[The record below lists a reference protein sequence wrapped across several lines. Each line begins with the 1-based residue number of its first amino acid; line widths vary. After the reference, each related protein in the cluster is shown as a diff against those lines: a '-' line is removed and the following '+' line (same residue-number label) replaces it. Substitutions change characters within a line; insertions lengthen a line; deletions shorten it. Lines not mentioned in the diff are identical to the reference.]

1 MNRCVYSFLISIL
14 LPCYSFAWNTVDSTM
29 NSKSDSEKV
38 INSRQLYIAANFQ
51 QLINFKN
58 NNNLN
63 FDIST
68 RYNQNR
74 NKTGPLHK
82 TRQELNFELS
92 FTKYVDSII
101 EIRDDAIEMK
111 SNWEFHSLKVVNA
124 LNLELRSQFTN
135 SYEYTFTKNE
145 LIKALSKETLFPAV
159 ICLGT
164 GFNFKLKKDNLINFS
179 PVDIKTTFLTEKLI
193 LFYPAHNR
201 LSERFFYQTE
211 IGASLTVTIYKIWA
225 KDQLSWRNNSRIF
238 IKDLTRAGAT
248 FYSKN
253 RIMYELYKWIN
264 LSFENQLLY
273 DPIYN
278 YKLQLKNEMVL
289 GVSFRK

>member
-1 MNRCVYSFLISIL
+1 MNRCVSSFLISIL

-29 NSKSDSEKV
+29 HSKSDSEKV

-82 TRQELNFELS
+82 TRQELNVELS

-211 IGASLTVTIYKIWA
+211 IGTSLTVTIYKIWA